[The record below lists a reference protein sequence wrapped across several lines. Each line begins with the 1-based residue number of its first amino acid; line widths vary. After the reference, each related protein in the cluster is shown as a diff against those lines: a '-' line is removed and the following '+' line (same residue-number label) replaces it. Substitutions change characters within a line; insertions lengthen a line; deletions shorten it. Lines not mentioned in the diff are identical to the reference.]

1 MPYHGHAVAVVF
13 AGSVLDRITGGAYP
27 AARHRVAVADPD
39 AMGLSRVAATFFWR
53 PAPNATLKSP
63 PSPKLPEGVACKPMM
78 FSTWC
83 KRTAKRYEAH
93 KHPKPKHTQLRIG
106 DGDGDG
112 EWSTRASSRKRANPD
127 PHAFSS
133 TGLGDTRLSLIGG
146 PLPGREKYLGGAL
159 GKDGKIYAIPGFARR
174 VLRIDPETGAVEYVG
189 PEFPGEFKWLRSV
202 TCPGAAPSTAYPAT
216 TTPC

>member
-1 MPYHGHAVAVVF
+1 M
-13 AGSVLDRITGGAYP
+13 
-27 AARHRVAVADPD
+27 AVADPD

-53 PAPNATLKSP
+53 PAPERDPPNLR

-93 KHPKPKHTQLRIG
+93 KHPKPKHSCTHRGRGRGRGVVDARVVARRRIRIRPRFR
-106 DGDGDG
+106 D
-112 EWSTRASSRKRANPD
+112 PD
-127 PHAFSS
+127 AR
-133 TGLGDTRLSLIGG
+133 DERLSLIGG

-202 TCPGAAPSTAYPAT
+202 TCPASGAIYPAYPAT